1 MRAEEMG
8 LIKHGSIVV
17 ELLFPHYTSLLD
29 LLDFL
34 AKNNLENIGILLEP
48 VLVDTLIEDRVVS
61 VAVPQLSI
69 VIEDVDLDLDT
80 IRNLCRGSCRPLRAV
95 RNAWANL
102 AKVNT
107 ALAVEALKVLA
118 SNAEVNII
126 TSNLVVEL
134 FHGSECLNP
143 LIVET
148 MSLKYPFKMD
158 ASTRRKSPLRTVGIT
173 TEMPLAV
180 CTDEPEERP
189 IALLT
194 TSDGERILRLKK
206 PRSEVEYS
214 IYAQIMLD
222 LLVYISTE
230 SPSNA

>member
-17 ELLFPHYTSLLD
+17 ELLFLHYSSLLD

-34 AKNNLENIGILLEP
+34 ARNNIENIGILLEP

-80 IRNLCRGSCRPLRAV
+80 IRNICKGSCRPLRAV
-95 RNAWANL
+95 RNVWANL
-102 AKVNT
+102 TKVNT
-107 ALAVEALKVLA
+107 ALALEALRALA
-118 SNAEVNII
+118 SNVEVNII
-126 TSNLVVEL
+126 TGNLVVEL
-134 FHGSECLNP
+134 FQGPECLNP

-148 MSLKYPFKMD
+148 LSLKYPFKVD
-158 ASTRRKSPLRTVGIT
+158 VSARRKSPLRTAGVT
-173 TEMPLAV
+173 TEIPLAV
-180 CTDEPEERP
+180 CTDELEERP

-194 TSDGERILRLKK
+194 TSDGKRILRLKK
-206 PRSEVEYS
+206 PKNEVEYS
-214 IYAQIMLD
+214 IYAQIILD